1 MALGIIRNE
10 RELIEVYFST
20 NINDL
25 AAVSELIQC
34 IKDNCD
40 VAEKDKYLQM
50 LDWISSSNIKI
61 SQKYAEFSQ
70 NDQNTLK
77 KNMGWI
83 IAGTI
88 IIIGIL
94 FCGGDVEALPESVG
108 YLSWIGF
115 GIQIYIVTIK
125 TIWKKLTLE
134 GKIVH
139 PMLMGKVITAQNTTK
154 EILSRSFTDSSNHS
168 ENSQEKATCKFCGS
182 QLKIGAKFCTN
193 CGKEQKCGV

>member
-1 MALGIIRNE
+1 M
-10 RELIEVYFST
+10 
-20 NINDL
+20 
-25 AAVSELIQC
+25 IQC

-40 VAEKDKYLQM
+40 VVEKDKYLQM

-139 PMLMGKVITAQNTTK
+139 PMLMGKVVTAQNTTK
-154 EILSRSFTDSSNHS
+154 ETLSRSFTDSSNHS
-168 ENSQEKATCKFCGS
+168 ENAQEKATCKFCGS
-182 QLKIGAKFCTN
+182 KLKVGAKFCTN
-193 CGKEQKCGV
+193 CGKKQK

>member
-1 MALGIIRNE
+1 MVLGTIRNE
-10 RELIEVYFST
+10 RELIEAYFST
-20 NINDL
+20 NINDP

-50 LDWISSSNIKI
+50 LDWISPANIKI

-83 IAGTI
+83 IAGAI

-139 PMLMGKVITAQNTTK
+139 PMLMGKVVTAQNTTK
-154 EILSRSFTDSSNHS
+154 ETLSRSFTDSSNHS

-182 QLKIGAKFCTN
+182 QLKVGAKFCTN
-193 CGKEQKCGV
+193 CGKEQK

>member
-1 MALGIIRNE
+1 MALGTIRNE
-10 RELIEVYFST
+10 RELIEAYFST
-20 NINDL
+20 NINDP

-34 IKDNCD
+34 IKDNCF
-40 VAEKDKYLQM
+40 VSEKDKYLQM
-50 LDWISSSNIKI
+50 LDWISPANIKI

-83 IAGTI
+83 IAGAI
-88 IIIGIL
+88 VIIGIIL
-94 FCGGDVEALPESVG
+94 CGGDAEALPESVG

-115 GIQIYIVTIK
+115 GTQIYIVFIK

-139 PMLMGKVITAQNTTK
+139 PMLRGKVITTPNTTK
-154 EILSRSFTDSSNHS
+154 ETLSRSFTDSSNHS
-168 ENSQEKATCKFCGS
+168 ENAQEKAKCKFCGS
-182 QLKIGAKFCTN
+182 QLKVGAKFCTN
-193 CGKEQKCGV
+193 CGKEQK

>member
-1 MALGIIRNE
+1 MALGTIRNE
-10 RELIEVYFST
+10 RELIEAYFST
-20 NINDL
+20 NINDP

-50 LDWISSSNIKI
+50 LDWISPANIKI

-83 IAGTI
+83 IAGVI

-115 GIQIYIVTIK
+115 GIQIYIVTIQ

-139 PMLMGKVITAQNTTK
+139 SMLRGKVVTTQNTAK
-154 EILSRSFTDSSNHS
+154 ETLSRSFTDSSNHS
-168 ENSQEKATCKFCGS
+168 ENSQEKTRCKFCGS
-182 QLKIGAKFCTN
+182 QLKVGAKFCTN
-193 CGKEQKCGV
+193 CGKEQK

>member
-1 MALGIIRNE
+1 MALGTIRNE

-193 CGKEQKCGV
+193 CGKEQK